1 MGQPC
6 KSSYRETVVPGFYA
20 ANPIASTTVVIG
32 RIKCALAFFL
42 CSQAEKNTMDRQ
54 EAIEF
59 LMDHYENPRNNGP
72 LDHPDVSLS
81 GGNPGCA
88 DIITMHARFG
98 KDGRLE
104 AVNWEGE
111 GCTISRAAASY
122 VTEITQGKTAE
133 EVEEMSFED
142 LVEQLGREL
151 VVTRP
156 TCATLALGTLKQGVH
171 EYHMHKAAEEAHY
184 PALSSE
190 TSEATSW
197 SDVLFRWCYLQLVSN
212 S

>member
-1 MGQPC
+1 
-6 KSSYRETVVPGFYA
+6 
-20 ANPIASTTVVIG
+20 
-32 RIKCALAFFL
+32 
-42 CSQAEKNTMDRQ
+42 MDRQ

-72 LDHPDVSLS
+72 LENSDVSLS

-98 KDGRLE
+98 EDGKLD

-133 EVEEMSFED
+133 EIEEMGFED
-142 LVEQLGREL
+142 LIEELGREL
-151 VVTRP
+151 VMTRP
-156 TCATLALGTLKQGVH
+156 TCATLALGTLKKGVH
-171 EYHMHKAAEEAHY
+171 EYHMHKAAEDAHY
-184 PALSSE
+184 PALPNES
-190 TSEATSW
+190 
-197 SDVLFRWCYLQLVSN
+197 SN
-212 S
+212 SGS